1 MPIALLASVS
11 LVNVLVILGILALI
25 IFIVG
30 YARRP

>member
-1 MPIALLASVS
+1 MVIASITLL
-11 LVNVLVILGILALI
+11 NVLVILGILALI

>member
-30 YARRP
+30 RYR

>member
-11 LVNVLVILGILALI
+11 LVNVLVILGIVALF

-30 YARRP
+30 RYR